1 MATNAEL
8 KNMNQS
14 IKELKD
20 KLALAKANLRF
31 AALPAPAKRVAVMRD
46 VLELLAAPKRKRIN
60 IEPGTYCNIAMGI
73 ESPESVDLQSVVVS
87 NPSACT
93 VCGIGAIFL
102 AHARLFD
109 SVRVDIFYGDLRED
123 AEKIID
129 TLSGYFSEK
138 QLRLIE
144 TAFEGRRVLAND
156 EYDADGDKWVRKYS
170 DPTKRLRAICQNV
183 IDNKGT
189 FVITQLG

>member
-1 MATNAEL
+1 MSTNNEL
-8 KNMNQS
+8 KNMNQN
-14 IKELKD
+14 IKELKA
-20 KLALAKANLRF
+20 KLVLAKANLRF
-31 AALPAPAKRVAVMRD
+31 AALPAPAKRVAVMKD
-46 VLELLAAPKRKRIN
+46 VLELLAAPASKRIQ
-60 IEPGTYCNIAMGI
+60 IEPGTYCSLDMGVD
-73 ESPESVDLQSVVVS
+73 SPESVDLQSVVVS

-109 SVRVDIFYGDLRED
+109 SVRVDADYAGLGAGDD
-123 AEKIID
+123 KIID

-144 TAFEGRRVLAND
+144 IAFEGRNIFAD
-156 EYDADGDKWVRKYS
+156 DDYDANGAKWVRKYS
-170 DPTKRLRAICQNV
+170 DPTKRLQAICQNV

-189 FVITQLG
+189 FVINQIR